1 MLQLITP
8 DRYGEFADDLAEM
21 HRLRYRVFKQR
32 LDWDVETAGDMEV
45 DSFDALGPVYIL
57 ARGRDGAV
65 AGCVRLLPTT
75 GPNMLRD
82 TFPVLLDKEAPPS
95 SADIW
100 ESSRFALEQT
110 QSEQGAQGVANLTY
124 ELLAAM
130 VEFGLAH
137 RLASIVTVTDVR
149 MERILRRAQW
159 PLHRIGAARAIGNT
173 KAVAGH
179 LEISKMALHRLRIG
193 GDLRGPVLWMPVMD
207 AAA

>member
-8 DRYGEFADDLAEM
+8 DRYGEFADSLAEM

-32 LDWDVETAGDMEV
+32 LDWEVETAGDMEV
-45 DSFDALGPVYIL
+45 DSFDALGPVYL
-57 ARGRDGAV
+57 LLRATNGAV
-65 AGCVRLLPTT
+65 GGCVRLLPTT

-82 TFPVLLDKEAPPS
+82 TFPVLLDREPPPS
-95 SADIW
+95 SADVW

-110 QSEQGAQGVANLTY
+110 HTERGAQGVASLTY

-137 RLASIVTVTDVR
+137 KLASIVTVTDIR

-159 PLHRIGAARAIGNT
+159 PLHRIGAAKAIGNT

-179 LEISKMALHRLRIG
+179 LEISKTALLRLRKG
-193 GDLRGPVLWMPVMD
+193 GDLHGPVLWRPVMH

>member
-8 DRYGEFADDLAEM
+8 DRYGEFANDLAEM

-32 LDWDVETAGDMEV
+32 LEWEVETAGDMEV
-45 DSFDALGPVYIL
+45 DSFDALGPVYL
-57 ARGRDGAV
+57 LLRAYNGTV

-82 TFPVLLDKEAPPS
+82 TFPALLDKEVPPS
-95 SADIW
+95 STDVW

-110 QSEQGAQGVANLTY
+110 QAAHGAQGVANLTY
-124 ELLAAM
+124 ELFAAM

-137 RLASIVTVTDVR
+137 KLASIVTVTDIR

-159 PLHRIGAARAIGNT
+159 PLHRIGTAKTIGNT

-179 LEISKMALHRLRIG
+179 LEVSKSALLRIRTG
-193 GDLRGPVLWMPVMD
+193 GGFSGPVLWTPVIPE
-207 AAA
+207 AA